1 MSMVRCP
8 DCGGPMEW
16 VPCECCEGSSSG
28 CLECCGM
35 GGDYEC
41 PDDLC
46 YEVSTM
52 EAD

>member
-16 VPCECCEGSSSG
+16 VPCEQCDGDG
-28 CLECCGM
+28 CIDCFCV